1 MDAGSPTADDVLDRL
16 RHRGTRLTTARRAV
30 IASLVAADG
39 QHITAEAI
47 VAWVQARHPEVHRST
62 VYRTLDRLEA
72 IGMVNHVHLGHGP
85 STYHLTDRPHHHA
98 ICNVCGTVIDVP
110 PEALDGL
117 TRRLRAD
124 HGFELTHQHF
134 ALSGRC
140 RDCT

>member
-1 MDAGSPTADDVLDRL
+1 MLDRL
-16 RHRGTRLTTARRAV
+16 RGRGARLTTARRAV
-30 IASLVAADG
+30 IDALVSTG
-39 QHITAEAI
+39 GEHVTAEGI
-47 VAWVQARHPEVHRST
+47 VAWVRDHHPEIHRST

-110 PEALDGL
+110 HEALHDL
-117 TRRLRAD
+117 TDKLRAD

-140 RDCT
+140 RNCA